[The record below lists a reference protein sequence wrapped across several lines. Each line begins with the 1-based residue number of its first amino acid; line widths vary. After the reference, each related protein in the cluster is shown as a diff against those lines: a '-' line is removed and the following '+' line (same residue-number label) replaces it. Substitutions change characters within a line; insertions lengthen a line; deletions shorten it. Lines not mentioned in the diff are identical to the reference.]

1 MEDDQQFCLRWNN
14 HQSTLI
20 SVFDTL
26 LENQTLVDCT
36 LAAEGKFLKAHKVVL
51 SACSPF
57 FATLLQQQY
66 DKHPIFILK
75 DVKYQELR
83 AMMDYMYR
91 GEVNISQDQLA
102 ALLKAA
108 ESLQIKGLSDNRSG
122 NTQKTEQHRGLNV
135 PGSGNGGKLS
145 GYTLEQTQTKRPRV
159 GPSSMETTDLSGSR
173 EGSSSPS
180 RRRRKIRRRSV
191 ENAMP
196 VDIHD
201 NSNSSQ
207 INPSSHLPQQ
217 PQQQQQQQQP
227 QSTAGLPGIGAIA
240 TATTSLPAPVSSLPT
255 GSSGV
260 LAATGSIVSTQ
271 GTTLQMTPS
280 MTKKTESVKGVS
292 DAINTENIK
301 AAAGAIVAVDEQNLE
316 HSKGEKSNHK
326 QKSSST
332 TGIAAKETPEM
343 VIEPKSEYDEEG
355 NEETVED
362 LTLDD
367 EEMGMEDLD
376 QNAGTSQ
383 AGEGSSQ
390 GYAPW
395 QHDRSQDELLLAPQE
410 AQQRDPQDVAPKAT
424 LKCAKA
430 STYQPNTSSIATPT
444 VYRSE
449 SQTQSQS
456 ESRIRVRDW
465 LMLADQSVLRKTIDP
480 NSDKSLTTT
489 TNNTATNTERN
500 AGIQCDD
507 VNTNTPLLASTAIL
521 SLCSAGNV
529 ITSNIS
535 TTTSTITSAPK
546 QPTLMR
552 IGSIGRT
559 TITCVAAPAV
569 IGGDNRDI
577 NLINNGNM
585 GVISA
590 ADLAAAGV
598 ELESVDESMT
608 EVLVKIENLSSSTQ
622 DEDEDMEEEGDNDD
636 DIDSNGRGNSNGKKR
651 NQQRCNEKELDFNY
665 DLKLSSPMSWAFD
678 TIKIENEEEFEDI
691 LSGENDTTNTED
703 EDDLLT
709 TAAATTKQAAVSSPA
724 QIPAS
729 LSNATLIPV
738 TECTDTPAKPNAAT
752 ATTIQSSGCNLVYK
766 IQNPLPSTIRRLQLS
781 ENQESTSQQLLLEQQ
796 QHLQHLQLQPT
807 QQILHFKL
815 ASIPATITSV
825 TTTTTTAPPLLPPP
839 LSSASLNVDNNNCTI
854 NQNCADNSK
863 VTVGDVNITT
873 DQKVPLKSST
883 ESTAKNSDFTSS
895 VSDDKRYRILVQN
908 QRMRKESLEH
918 SEDMI
923 YNADI
928 EKPWVC
934 RNCNR
939 NYKWKN
945 SLKCHLKNECGQ
957 PPRYFCSK
965 LCGYATNVHSNLKR
979 HLNTKCRDRIEED
992 QKNETTTSTYTLVF
1006 QKNE

>member
-122 NTQKTEQHRGLNV
+122 STPKTEQHRGLNV
-135 PGSGNGGKLS
+135 PGSGSSIGGGGKLS
-145 GYTLEQTQTKRPRV
+145 GYTLEQTQSKRPRV
-159 GPSSMETTDLSGSR
+159 GPSPMETADISGSR

-180 RRRRKIRRRSV
+180 RRRRKVRRRSV
-191 ENAMP
+191 ENAMSD
-196 VDIHD
+196 VHD

-207 INPSSHLPQQ
+207 INQSSLQ
-217 PQQQQQQQQP
+217 PQQQQQP
-227 QSTAGLPGIGAIA
+227 QTNANLTGVGALAAA
-240 TATTSLPAPVSSLPT
+240 TSSLPVSATALST
-255 GSSGV
+255 GSSSV

-271 GTTLQMTPS
+271 GTTQQMTTNI
-280 MTKKTESVKGVS
+280 TKKTESVKGAS
-292 DAINTENIK
+292 DAMNSENIPTV
-301 AAAGAIVAVDEQNLE
+301 GVVGTGDEQNVE
-316 HSKGEKSNHK
+316 HLKGEKSNHK
-326 QKSSST
+326 QKSSAP
-332 TGIAAKETPEM
+332 GVAAKETAEM
-343 VIEPKSEYDEEG
+343 VIEPKSEYEEEG

-367 EEMGMEDLD
+367 EEMGMDDLD

-410 AQQRDPQDVAPKAT
+410 AQQRDPQDDVAI
-424 LKCAKA
+424 
-430 STYQPNTSSIATPT
+430 STSSTGAALTSAAGPN
-444 VYRSE
+444 VYSAE
-449 SQTQSQS
+449 AQTQSQS

-465 LMLADQSVLRKTIDP
+465 LMLADQSILQKTIEQQPDQT
-480 NSDKSLTTT
+480 LTTT
-489 TNNTATNTERN
+489 TNAATNTVTAATALSNVDMN
-500 AGIQCDD
+500 AHTLS
-507 VNTNTPLLASTAIL
+507 NATPAIVSSSMATTTAT
-521 SLCSAGNV
+521 AANA
-529 ITSNIS
+529 TSN
-535 TTTSTITSAPK
+535 K

-559 TITCVAAPAV
+559 TITCVAPAST
-569 IGGDNRDI
+569 GDDGEM
-577 NLINNGNM
+577 NLLNNGNM

-590 ADLAAAGV
+590 AALAAAGV

-608 EVLVKIENLSSSTQ
+608 EVLVKIENSSSSTQ
-622 DEDEDMEEEGDNDD
+622 EEDDEMEAEGENEGEGELAEDDDDDDDEQQTGDN
-636 DIDSNGRGNSNGKKR
+636 GK
-651 NQQRCNEKELDFNY
+651 ESDFNY
-665 DLKLSSPMSWAFD
+665 ELKLSSPMSWAFD
-678 TIKIENEEEFEDI
+678 TVKIENEEEFEDI
-691 LSGENDTTNTED
+691 LSGEQDTTNTED

-709 TAAATTKQAAVSSPA
+709 TAAATTKQAAAGSTENNPRV
-724 QIPAS
+724 
-729 LSNATLIPV
+729 NANV
-738 TECTDTPAKPNAAT
+738 TECAELPASTREAAT
-752 ATTIQSSGCNLVYK
+752 NRAENASHKGGQQRAAGKRRTLLERKETTTL
-766 IQNPLPSTIRRLQLS
+766 LS
-781 ENQESTSQQLLLEQQ
+781 KQQQQLLLEQQ
-796 QHLQHLQLQPT
+796 QHLQHLQLRPT
-807 QQILHFKL
+807 QQMLQFKL
-815 ASIPATITSV
+815 ASIPATITSI
-825 TTTTTTAPPLLPPP
+825 TTTTTTAATAQKHNSNGVKDTASVGVGGGVAAAAAGDAVGGIIVGTAGNSEPHAKLLTASNSGK
-839 LSSASLNVDNNNCTI
+839 SSAN
-854 NQNCADNSK
+854 A
-863 VTVGDVNITT
+863 GDF
-873 DQKVPLKSST
+873 K
-883 ESTAKNSDFTSS
+883 SS

-979 HLNTKCRDRIEED
+979 HLNTKCRDRMEED
-992 QKNETTTSTYTLVF
+992 QKNNTSTYTLVF
-1006 QKNE
+1006 QQNE